1 MTIALRILACILV
14 MLVPNL
20 SLARDKPMNEYDLKA
35 YTYGPVSKGT
45 PQQLVILL
53 HGLGSDGRDLIGLA
67 PLYALGLPDA
77 VFVSPDAPY
86 PCDMAPMGY
95 QWFSLQ
101 DRSPEAILSGVRRAA
116 PIVDN
121 FITAQMEKYNIP
133 AHKTALVGFSQGS
146 MVSLYAGPRFPQKLA
161 GILAYSGALAG
172 GDELGLHDIIK
183 VPVHLVHGDRD
194 DIVPVSAYHHAEET
208 LKKAGFTVTGGVTKG
223 LTHSIDEKGVAG
235 GRAFLEAVLN

>member
-101 DRSPEAILSGVRRAA
+101 DRSPEAILSA
-116 PIVDN
+116 
-121 FITAQMEKYNIP
+121 
-133 AHKTALVGFSQGS
+133 
-146 MVSLYAGPRFPQKLA
+146 
-161 GILAYSGALAG
+161 
-172 GDELGLHDIIK
+172 
-183 VPVHLVHGDRD
+183 
-194 DIVPVSAYHHAEET
+194 
-208 LKKAGFTVTGGVTKG
+208 
-223 LTHSIDEKGVAG
+223 GVAS
-235 GRAFLEAVLN
+235 LQ